1 MPLVTEKIVNWPAV
15 KPYDKQSVEVPGT
28 KRPGQTGH
36 YRNGIWGLVDEN
48 TPNSLVTLDQI
59 FADGL
64 KNGKNA
70 PFLGHRPIISTNPLK
85 FAPSYSWITYG
96 EVDTRRRYVGSALHA
111 LFKSGEIGGGEFET
125 VGIWAPNCP
134 EWQIIDLGLAA
145 YQKVSV
151 TLYDTLGKDS
161 VEYIIGHSH
170 LTIVFS
176 TSDHIPTLLKL
187 APRTPTLKYL
197 VCVDKISLDAAK
209 LLKEWSAA
217 QGLTFQ
223 QLSEFEQFGKA
234 NLIDPIPA
242 YPDLVASIC
251 YTSGTTSNPKGVVLR
266 HKNLAVATQ
275 SNLYGMEL
283 PDTGCLLSYLPL
295 AHIYERIC
303 ELCIIA
309 VGGKIGYFTGDP
321 LRLLED
327 AQILKPNF
335 FPSVPRVLNRV
346 YQAAM
351 VGGNVPG
358 IKGTLFK
365 KAVDTKLQRMRA
377 TGDNTHAFWDRLV
390 FRKIQAVLGGQL
402 QLVTSGSA
410 PISPDVMDF
419 LKIAFACEV
428 VEGTLLLYPQFELVS
443 YISSLPGYGMT
454 ENAATCSKSWPNDP
468 TSSGTVG
475 PPQPANEIKLIDVPA
490 MGYTSED
497 KPNPRGE
504 LCVRGTNCF
513 TTYYKDEKNSRET
526 VDEEGWVHTGDVA
539 EIDACGRIKI
549 VDRVKNIMKLAQG
562 EYVAL
567 EKIENLYSSNPMVAQ
582 IYVHGDGLQSYLVAV
597 VVPDPVQLS
606 TLAST
611 ITGKRIAPEDTASL
625 STACSDERVISKIL
639 LSLTKVAQQND
650 LKGFE
655 MVKRIHVTLDPF
667 SIEDNTLTPTMKIR
681 RKDAFNKFKSE
692 ITALYALGEPTK
704 L

>member
-1 MPLVTEKIVNWPAV
+1 MPLITEKIVNWPAV
-15 KPYDKQSVEVPGT
+15 RPYDKQSVEVPGT
-28 KRPGQTGH
+28 KRPGQTSH
-36 YRNGIWGLVDEN
+36 YRNGIWGLIDEN

-59 FADGL
+59 FLDGL
-64 KNGKNA
+64 KNGKDA
-70 PFLGHRPIISTNPLK
+70 PFLGHRLKISSNPLK
-85 FAPSYSWITYG
+85 YAPAYSWITYG
-96 EVDTRRRYVGSALHA
+96 EVDLRRRYIGSALQS

-134 EWQIIDLGLAA
+134 EWQIIDLGLAS

-161 VEYIIGHSH
+161 VEYIIDHSH
-170 LTIVFS
+170 LTIVFA

-187 APRTPTLKYL
+187 APRTPTLKYI
-197 VCVDKISLDAAK
+197 VCVDTISLDAAR
-209 LLKEWSAA
+209 LLREWSAA
-217 QGLTFQ
+217 QGLT
-223 QLSEFEQFGKA
+223 LKLLAELEQFGKA
-234 NLIDPIPA
+234 HLIDPIPA

-266 HKNLAVATQ
+266 HKNLALATQ
-275 SNLYGMEL
+275 SNMYGMEL

-351 VGGNVPG
+351 VGGSVPG

-365 KAVDTKLQRMRA
+365 KAVDTKLQRLRS
-377 TGDNTHAFWDRLV
+377 TGEVTHAFWDRLV

-410 PISPDVMDF
+410 PIGPDVMDF

-428 VEGTLLLYPQFELVS
+428 VEG
-443 YISSLPGYGMT
+443 YGMT
-454 ENAATCSKSWPNDP
+454 ENAATCSKSWPNDA

-475 PPQPANEIKLIDVPA
+475 PPQPVNEVKLVDVPA

-504 LCVRGTNCF
+504 LCVRGANCF
-513 TTYYKDEKNSRET
+513 STYYKDEKNTRET

-567 EKIENLYSSNPMVAQ
+567 EKIENLYSSNPVVAQ

-597 VVPDPVQLS
+597 VVPDPLQLS
-606 TLAST
+606 NIALSVT
-611 ITGKRIAPEDTASL
+611 KKKIAPEDTAAL
-625 STACSDERVISKIL
+625 SAVCNDERVVSHIL
-639 LSLTKVAQQND
+639 GVLTKVAQHND

-655 MVKRIHVTLDPF
+655 TVKRIHVTLDPF
-667 SIEDNTLTPTMKIR
+667 SMEDNTLTPTMKIR
-681 RKDAFNKFKSE
+681 RKDAYNKFKSE
-692 ITALYALGEPTK
+692 IGALYALGEPTK